1 MLDQSFSAHN
11 FGIIYSLENRKGHI
25 DLDDMPL
32 EFRDCVIKIK
42 QTRAKIQAIKNI
54 SIEKRTKDNLLE
66 LENLQL
72 DLENLYQ
79 TKEDILESYLENLS
93 LQIRSTQLQIT
104 LSKYFKDRKEIFYL
118 DYSSHAKFFA
128 VKQLQYNIYKT
139 FKVKQANRHSILN
152 CIKSLLETKRPIS
165 IIRTDIS
172 SFYESIDQRILLDR
186 IANNT
191 LLSPKSKTF
200 ITAILKQYNSLKDI
214 SISDVD
220 KGVPRGIGISAYL
233 SELYLKDL
241 DKHIKT
247 RPEVMFY
254 ARYVDDIF
262 IILSKIPIGKTLESY
277 YQDLCKL
284 FSELGL
290 TLKQPNDGSDKCHLL
305 TFDKDTSLDE
315 LHYLG
320 YKISLKRENG
330 KLSVSFSMSTKKVLK
345 IKNKIDAAFLHFES
359 ISKISIKQAR
369 RDLIDSLNLI
379 TGNYSLCK
387 SKASVKV
394 GLYYNN
400 PLLDSPDDLHELTN
414 YLHKKVINPYF
425 LLFQDYNLRLAY
437 VRKLR
442 KRIESFNFYE
452 RWINKKMY
460 KFTLSRLNQI
470 ESWL

>member
-1 MLDQSFSAHN
+1 M
-11 FGIIYSLENRKGHI
+11 
-25 DLDDMPL
+25 
-32 EFRDCVIKIK
+32 
-42 QTRAKIQAIKNI
+42 
-54 SIEKRTKDNLLE
+54 
-66 LENLQL
+66 
-72 DLENLYQ
+72 
-79 TKEDILESYLENLS
+79 
-93 LQIRSTQLQIT
+93 
-104 LSKYFKDRKEIFYL
+104 
-118 DYSSHAKFFA
+118 
-128 VKQLQYNIYKT
+128 
-139 FKVKQANRHSILN
+139 
-152 CIKSLLETKRPIS
+152 
-165 IIRTDIS
+165 
-172 SFYESIDQRILLDR
+172 
-186 IANNT
+186 
-191 LLSPKSKTF
+191 LSPKSKTF

-214 SISDVD
+214 AISDVD

-247 RPEVMFY
+247 SPEVMFY

-262 IILSKIPIGKTLESY
+262 IILSNIPIGKTLESY

-284 FSELGL
+284 FFELGL
-290 TLKQPNDGSDKCHLL
+290 RLKQTNDGSDKCHLL
-305 TFDKDTSLDE
+305 TFDQDTSLDE

-345 IKNKIDAAFLHFES
+345 IKNKIDAAFLHFEN

-387 SKASVKV
+387 SKANVKV

-400 PLLDSPDDLHELTN
+400 PLLDSQDDLHELTN

-425 LLFQDYNLRLAY
+425 LLFQNYNLRLVY